1 VGAVSIPL
9 HTQSPGGPLVLVPT
23 FVDDVQARF
32 PAAST
37 EGILL
42 GCRSGRRSMTAAEM
56 LAAAGYKGLRNVAGG
71 FLDWEKE
78 GLASSKM

>member
-1 VGAVSIPL
+1 
-9 HTQSPGGPLVLVPT
+9 
-23 FVDDVQARF
+23 
-32 PAAST
+32 
-37 EGILL
+37 
-42 GCRSGRRSMTAAEM
+42 MTAAEM